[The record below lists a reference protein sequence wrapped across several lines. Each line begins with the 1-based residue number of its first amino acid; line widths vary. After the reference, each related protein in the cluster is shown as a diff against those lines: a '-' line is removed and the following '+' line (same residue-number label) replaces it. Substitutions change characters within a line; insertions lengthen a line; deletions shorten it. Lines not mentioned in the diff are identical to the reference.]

1 MFELVY
7 LLDFFKGIVSSVQL
21 PTDDLSLPADIDIL
35 LKSME

>member
-21 PTDDLSLPADIDIL
+21 PNNDLYLPTDIDIL